1 MSKIKQAIGITLF
14 ESDDFGGPKVVG
26 WGGVFAPLKEP
37 KRYVVELLR

>member
-26 WGGVFAPLKEP
+26 GVFAPLKEP